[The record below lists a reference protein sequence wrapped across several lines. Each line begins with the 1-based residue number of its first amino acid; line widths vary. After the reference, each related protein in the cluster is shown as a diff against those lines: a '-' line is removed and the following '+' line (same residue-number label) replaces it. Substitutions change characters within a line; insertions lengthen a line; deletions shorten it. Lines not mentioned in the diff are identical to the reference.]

1 MSLSFIAFLLK
12 NPYFIILSISS
23 ETPLMNIMIITAILH
38 LLVLFTFNSAEPMT
52 ESLPPA
58 SSEEVRWS
66 NESTGSDSER
76 VRELI
81 DYLKRQNLD
90 LESLLEDSRF
100 ELYDGIG
107 DRFRNSAE
115 RRVPNLE
122 EYKRILRFNDKRS
135 QIVGFMNTHS
145 AYLARAEEE
154 YEIPATVI
162 AAIIGVESDYGRNIG
177 RFNPLNVYVSMYHEN
192 YRSDFARAQ
201 LEELLK
207 FTTRLNID
215 VFTLKSSYAG
225 AMSFAQ
231 FIPYS
236 VNRWWV
242 GDDLFSM
249 ENNILSIAN
258 YLAHFKQ
265 ITGTIEGA
273 VFRYNP
279 SSLYRDAVMAL
290 SVEAELLLQSAP

>member
-1 MSLSFIAFLLK
+1 MVNRILVFTLLLFSISAIRPGQSTTAPEFIA
-12 NPYFIILSISS
+12 
-23 ETPLMNIMIITAILH
+23 
-38 LLVLFTFNSAEPMT
+38 
-52 ESLPPA
+52 ESLYADENTP
-58 SSEEVRWS
+58 V
-66 NESTGSDSER
+66 SDR
-76 VRELI
+76 VKELV
-81 DYLKRQNLD
+81 DHFQRQNLD

-115 RRVPNLE
+115 RRVPDLE
-122 EYKRILRFNDKRS
+122 EYKRILGFNDKRNR
-135 QIVGFMNTHS
+135 IVGFMNDHS
-145 AYLARAEEE
+145 AYFARAEEE
-154 YEIPATVI
+154 YQIPATVI

-192 YRSDFARAQ
+192 YRADFAKAQ

-207 FTTRLNID
+207 FTSRLNID
-215 VFTLKSSYAG
+215 VFSLKSSYAG

-258 YLAHFKQ
+258 YLAHFKG

-290 SVEAELLLQSAP
+290 SHEAELLLQGTQ

>member
-236 VNRWWV
+236 VNR
-242 GDDLFSM
+242 
-249 ENNILSIAN
+249 
-258 YLAHFKQ
+258 
-265 ITGTIEGA
+265 
-273 VFRYNP
+273 
-279 SSLYRDAVMAL
+279 
-290 SVEAELLLQSAP
+290 